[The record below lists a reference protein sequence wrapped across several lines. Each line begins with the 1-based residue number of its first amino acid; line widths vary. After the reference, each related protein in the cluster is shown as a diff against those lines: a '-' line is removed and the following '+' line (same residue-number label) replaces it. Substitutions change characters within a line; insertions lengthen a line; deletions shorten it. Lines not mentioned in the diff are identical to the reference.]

1 MMVIGEH
8 AVVSAFGASFEGT
21 IVDETKNMLVLLSID
36 DRRVMLPK
44 EAAVMQMDD
53 RTVEGKDIRNRVWER
68 VCRGR
73 NKKCQ
78 RI

>member
-8 AVVSAFGASFEGT
+8 AVVSAFGASFEGR
-21 IVDETKNMLVLLSID
+21 IVDETKNMLVLLGTD
-36 DRRVMLPK
+36 GRRVMLPK
-44 EAAVMQMDD
+44 EVAVMQMGG
-53 RTVEGKDIRNRVWER
+53 RTVDGKDITSRVWER

-78 RI
+78 RT